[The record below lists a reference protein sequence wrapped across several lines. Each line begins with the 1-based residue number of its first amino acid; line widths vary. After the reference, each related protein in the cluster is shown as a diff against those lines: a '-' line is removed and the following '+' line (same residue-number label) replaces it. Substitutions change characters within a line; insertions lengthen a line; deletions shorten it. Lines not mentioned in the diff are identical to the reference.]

1 MNRSEIHAER
11 LLLGFPRALRD
22 AGLAVD
28 PARTTSFLRA
38 CKAMPLQSPSVL
50 SRLGRIT
57 LTGSPDEFSIY
68 DRVFKSW
75 FAGEK
80 GFVADPEGEGEDESV
95 RENPKSREGLAFEI
109 LPGDTSGKDA
119 SSDEAIG
126 TKSFVAAKAADS
138 AVLARIRRDAAD
150 FPTRRIRKWKAASHG
165 PRIDLAETCAQARH
179 TLGETLR
186 LSWLARPQKARR
198 ILILIDISG
207 SMQAHSQY
215 CLRAALAI
223 SQSRPFVETFCIG
236 TRLTRVTQDLCR
248 RDPEVAL
255 NSLSQRVFDFD
266 GGTRLGTGLSEF
278 LSVANY
284 AALVRG
290 AIVIVI
296 SDGLE
301 RGDFMPMVKSVERLS
316 RLGHRFI
323 WLTPLANDPKY
334 IPATRAFAA
343 CLPFF
348 DYLDNAGSLA
358 ALATSLSKIR
368 ELELKSRGTAARIF
382 QQRRLSHDPHH

>member
-1 MNRSEIHAER
+1 MIPSEIQAER
-11 LLLGFPRALRD
+11 LLLGFPRALRE

-38 CKAMPLQSPSVL
+38 CKAMPLQSLSVL

-57 LTGSPDEFSIY
+57 LTGSPHEFPIY
-68 DRVFKSW
+68 DQVFKSW
-75 FAGEK
+75 FVDEA
-80 GFVADPEGEGEDESV
+80 GFVADPEGEGEEESV
-95 RENPKSREGLAFEI
+95 REKPKSREGFAFEI

-119 SSDEAIG
+119 SFDEAIG
-126 TKSFVAAKAADS
+126 AKSFRAANAADS
-138 AVLARIRRDAAD
+138 AVLSRIQRDAVQ
-150 FPTRRIRKWKAASHG
+150 FPTRRSRKWKAASHG

-186 LSWLARPQKARR
+186 LSWMARPQKARR
-198 ILILIDISG
+198 ILVFIDISG

-223 SQSRPFVETFCIG
+223 SQARASVEIFCIG
-236 TRLTRVTQDLCR
+236 TRLTRVTQNLCR
-248 RDPEVAL
+248 RNPEVAL
-255 NSLSQRVFDFD
+255 NSLGQRVFDFD

-301 RGDFMPMVKSVERLS
+301 RGDFKPMVKSAERLS
-316 RLGHRFI
+316 RLSHRLI

-334 IPATRAFAA
+334 VPATRALAK

-348 DYLDNAGSLA
+348 DYLGNAGSLA
-358 ALATSLSKIR
+358 ALAASLSKIR
-368 ELELKSRGTAARIF
+368 DLELKPRGNAARIF
-382 QQRRLSHDPHH
+382 QQQRPLQ

>member
-1 MNRSEIHAER
+1 MSRGEIHAEK

-28 PARTTSFLRA
+28 PARTASFLRA
-38 CKAMPLQSPSVL
+38 CKAMPLQSLGIL

-57 LTGSPDEFSIY
+57 LTGSPDDFPIY
-68 DRVFKSW
+68 DQVFKSW
-75 FAGEK
+75 FAGEE
-80 GFVADPEGEGEDESV
+80 GFVANPEGEGESV
-95 RENPKSREGLAFEI
+95 REKPKSREGHAFEI

-126 TKSFVAAKAADS
+126 TKNFLSANAADS
-138 AVLARIRRDAAD
+138 SVLARICRDAVD
-150 FPTRRIRKWKAASHG
+150 FPTRRSRKWKAASHG
-165 PRIDLAETCAQARH
+165 PRINLAETCAQARH

-186 LSWLARPQKARR
+186 LSWMARPQKVRR

-215 CLRAALAI
+215 CLRAAVAI
-223 SQSRPFVETFCIG
+223 SQAHPSVETFCIG
-236 TRLTRVTQDLCR
+236 TRLTRVTQNLYC
-248 RDPEVAL
+248 RDPELAL
-255 NSLSQRVFDFD
+255 KSLGQRVFDFD
-266 GGTRLGTGLSEF
+266 GGTRLGIGLSEF

-301 RGDFMPMVKSVERLS
+301 RGDFKPMVKSVERLS
-316 RLGHRFI
+316 RLGHRLI
-323 WLTPLANDPKY
+323 WLTPLADDPKY
-334 IPATRAFAA
+334 VPATRALAA
-343 CLPFF
+343 CLPFL
-348 DYLDNAGSLA
+348 DYLGNAGNLA
-358 ALATSLSKIR
+358 ALAMSLSKIR
-368 ELELKSRGTAARIF
+368 DLELKPRGNAARIF
-382 QQRRLSHDPHH
+382 QQQRGVA

>member
-1 MNRSEIHAER
+1 MTRSKIHAEK

-22 AGLAVD
+22 AGLAID

-38 CKAMPLQSPSVL
+38 CKAMPIQSLSVL

-57 LTGSPDEFSIY
+57 LTGSRDEFPLY
-68 DRVFKSW
+68 DRIFKSW
-75 FAGEK
+75 FAGEG
-80 GFVADPEGEGEDESV
+80 GFVADPEGEGESV
-95 RENPKSREGLAFEI
+95 REKPKSREGQAFEI
-109 LPGDTSGKDA
+109 LPGDTSGKVA

-126 TKSFVAAKAADS
+126 TKSFIVANAADS
-138 AVLARIRRDAAD
+138 AVLERIRRDAVH
-150 FPTRRIRKWKAASHG
+150 FPTRRSRKWKAASHG

-186 LSWLARPQKARR
+186 LSWMARPLKARR

-223 SQSRPFVETFCIG
+223 SQARTGVETFCIG
-236 TRLTRVTQDLCR
+236 TRLTRVTENLCR

-255 NSLSQRVFDFD
+255 NSLGQRVFDFD
-266 GGTRLGTGLSEF
+266 GGTRLGIGLAEF
-278 LSVANY
+278 LFVANY

-301 RGDFMPMVKSVERLS
+301 RGDFKPMVKSVERLS
-316 RLGHRFI
+316 RLSHRLI
-323 WLTPLANDPKY
+323 WLTPLAHDPKF
-334 IPATRAFAA
+334 IPATRALAA
-343 CLPFF
+343 CLPFL
-348 DYLDNAGSLA
+348 DYFGNAGSLA
-358 ALATSLSKIR
+358 TLASSLSKIR
-368 ELELKSRGTAARIF
+368 ELELKPRGTAARIF
-382 QQRRLSHDPHH
+382 HQQKVPA

>member
-1 MNRSEIHAER
+1 MSRSEIHAEE

-38 CKAMPLQSPSVL
+38 CKAMPLQSLAVL

-57 LTGSPDEFSIY
+57 LTGSPDEFPVY
-68 DRVFKSW
+68 DQVFKSW
-75 FAGEK
+75 FAGEE
-80 GFVADPEGEGEDESV
+80 GFVADPEGEGESV
-95 RENPKSREGLAFEI
+95 REKPKSREGHAFDI

-126 TKSFVAAKAADS
+126 TKSFVAANAADS
-138 AVLARIRRDAAD
+138 AVLARIGRDAVH
-150 FPTRRIRKWKAASHG
+150 FPTRRSRKWKAASHG

-186 LSWLARPQKARR
+186 LSWMARPQKARR

-223 SQSRPFVETFCIG
+223 SQARPGVETFCIG
-236 TRLTRVTQDLCR
+236 TRLTRVTENLCR

-255 NSLSQRVFDFD
+255 NSLGQRVFDFD
-266 GGTRLGTGLSEF
+266 GGTRLGIGLAEF

-301 RGDFMPMVKSVERLS
+301 RGDFKPMVKSVERLS
-316 RLGHRFI
+316 RLSHRLI

-334 IPATRAFAA
+334 IPATRALAA
-343 CLPFF
+343 CLPFL
-348 DYLDNAGSLA
+348 DYLGNAGSLA
-358 ALATSLSKIR
+358 ALASSLSKIR
-368 ELELKSRGTAARIF
+368 DLELKPRGTAARIF
-382 QQRRLSHDPHH
+382 QQQRVSA

>member
-1 MNRSEIHAER
+1 MTRSEIHAEK

-28 PARTTSFLRA
+28 PARTISFLRA
-38 CKAMPLQSPSVL
+38 CKAMPLQSLSAL

-57 LTGSPDEFSIY
+57 LTGSPDEFPIF

-75 FAGEK
+75 FAGEE
-80 GFVADPEGEGEDESV
+80 GFVADPEGEGKSV
-95 RENPKSREGLAFEI
+95 CEKPKSREGHAFEI

-126 TKSFVAAKAADS
+126 TKNFLAANAADS
-138 AVLARIRRDAAD
+138 TVLARICRDAVD
-150 FPTRRIRKWKAASHG
+150 YPTRRSRKWKAASHG

-186 LSWLARPQKARR
+186 LSWMARPQEVRR

-215 CLRAALAI
+215 CLRAAVAI
-223 SQSRPFVETFCIG
+223 SHAHSSVETFCIG
-236 TRLTRVTQDLCR
+236 TRLTRVTENLCR

-255 NSLSQRVFDFD
+255 NSLGQRVFDFD
-266 GGTRLGTGLSEF
+266 GGTRLGIGLAEF

-301 RGDFMPMVKSVERLS
+301 RGDFKPMVKSVERLS
-316 RLGHRFI
+316 RLSHCLI

-334 IPATRAFAA
+334 IPATHALAA
-343 CLPFF
+343 CLPFL
-348 DYLDNAGSLA
+348 DYLGNAGSLV
-358 ALATSLSKIR
+358 ALASSLSKIS
-368 ELELKSRGTAARIF
+368 ELELKQRGTAARIF
-382 QQRRLSHDPHH
+382 QQQRAPA

>member
-1 MNRSEIHAER
+1 MARSEIHAEK
-11 LLLGFPRALRD
+11 LLLGFPRALRE
-22 AGLAVD
+22 AGLAAD

-38 CKAMPLQSPSVL
+38 CKSMPTHSLSVL

-57 LTGSPDEFSIY
+57 LTGSPDEFPVY

-75 FAGEK
+75 FAGAE
-80 GFVADPEGEGEDESV
+80 GFVADPEGEGETV
-95 RENPKSREGLAFEI
+95 REKPKPRDGLAFEI
-109 LPGDTSGKDA
+109 LPGDTSGRDA
-119 SSDEAIG
+119 SSDEVIG
-126 TKSFVAAKAADS
+126 TKSFLAANAVDS
-138 AVLARIRRDAAD
+138 ALLARIRRDAVH
-150 FPTRRIRKWKAASHG
+150 FPTRRSRKWKAASLG
-165 PRIDLAETCAQARH
+165 PRLDLAETCAQARH

-186 LSWLARPQKARR
+186 LSWMARPEKARR

-223 SQSRPFVETFCIG
+223 SRARTGVETFCIG
-236 TRLTRVTQDLCR
+236 TRLTRVTENLCC

-255 NSLSQRVFDFD
+255 NSLGQRVFDFD
-266 GGTRLGTGLSEF
+266 GGTRLGIGLSEF

-301 RGDFMPMVKSVERLS
+301 RGDFTPMVKSVERLS
-316 RLGHRFI
+316 RLGHRLI
-323 WLTPLANDPKY
+323 WLTPLANDPKF
-334 IPATRAFAA
+334 IPATRALAA
-343 CLPFF
+343 CLPFL
-348 DYLDNAGSLA
+348 DYLGNAGSLA
-358 ALATSLSKIR
+358 ALAMSLSKIG
-368 ELELKSRGTAARIF
+368 ELELKPRGTAERIF
-382 QQRRLSHDPHH
+382 QQQRGSA

>member
-1 MNRSEIHAER
+1 MSGSEIQAEE
-11 LLLGFPRALRD
+11 LLLGFPRALRE

-28 PARTTSFLRA
+28 PARTTNFLRA
-38 CKAMPLQSPSVL
+38 CKAVPLQSLAVL

-57 LTGSPDEFSIY
+57 LTGSPDEFTIY

-75 FAGEK
+75 FAGEE
-80 GFVADPEGEGEDESV
+80 GFVADPEGEGESV
-95 RENPKSREGLAFEI
+95 REKTKSREGNAFEI
-109 LPGDTSGKDA
+109 LPGDTSGRDA

-126 TKSFVAAKAADS
+126 SKSFLAANAADS
-138 AVLARIRRDAAD
+138 AVLARIRRDAMD
-150 FPTRRIRKWKAASHG
+150 FPTRHSRKWKAASHG

-179 TLGETLR
+179 TLGEALR
-186 LSWLARPQKARR
+186 LSWMARPQKARR
-198 ILILIDISG
+198 LLILIDISG
-207 SMQAHSQY
+207 SMQAYSQY

-223 SQSRPFVETFCIG
+223 SQARPGVETFCIG
-236 TRLTRVTQDLCR
+236 TRLTRVKENLCR

-255 NSLSQRVFDFD
+255 SSLGQRVFDFD
-266 GGTRLGTGLSEF
+266 GGTRLGIGLAEF

-301 RGDFMPMVKSVERLS
+301 RGDFKLMVKSVERLS
-316 RLGHRFI
+316 RLSHRLI

-334 IPATRAFAA
+334 VPATRALAA
-343 CLPFF
+343 CLPFL
-348 DYLDNAGSLA
+348 DYLGNAGSLA
-358 ALATSLSKIR
+358 TLATSLSKIR
-368 ELELKSRGTAARIF
+368 ELELKPRGTAARIF
-382 QQRRLSHDPHH
+382 QQQRASA

>member
-1 MNRSEIHAER
+1 MIPSEIHAER

-28 PARTTSFLRA
+28 PARTTGFLRA
-38 CKAMPLQSPSVL
+38 CKAMPLQSLAVL

-57 LTGSPDEFSIY
+57 LTGSPDEFPIY

-75 FAGEK
+75 FAGEE
-80 GFVADPEGEGEDESV
+80 GFVADPEGEGESV
-95 RENPKSREGLAFEI
+95 REKPNSREGHGFDI

-126 TKSFVAAKAADS
+126 TKSFVAANAADS
-138 AVLARIRRDAAD
+138 AVLERIARDAVH
-150 FPTRRIRKWKAASHG
+150 FPTRRSRKWKAASHG
-165 PRIDLAETCAQARH
+165 PRIDLTETCAKARH

-186 LSWLARPQKARR
+186 LSWMARPQKPRR
-198 ILILIDISG
+198 ILLLIDISG

-215 CLRAALAI
+215 CVRAALAI
-223 SQSRPFVETFCIG
+223 SQARPGVETFCIG
-236 TRLTRVTQDLCR
+236 TRLTRVTQNLCR

-255 NSLSQRVFDFD
+255 SSLGQRVFDFD
-266 GGTRLGTGLSEF
+266 GGTRLGIGLAEF

-301 RGDFMPMVKSVERLS
+301 RGDFKPMVKSVERLS
-316 RLGHRFI
+316 RLGHRLI

-334 IPATRAFAA
+334 VPATRALAA
-343 CLPFF
+343 CLPFL
-348 DYLDNAGSLA
+348 DYLGNAGSLA
-358 ALATSLSKIR
+358 ALAMSLSKIH
-368 ELELKSRGTAARIF
+368 ELELKPRGTAARIF
-382 QQRRLSHDPHH
+382 QQQRAPA

>member
-1 MNRSEIHAER
+1 MTRSEIHAER

-28 PARTTSFLRA
+28 PARTASFLRA
-38 CKAMPLQSPSVL
+38 CKAMPLQSLSVL

-57 LTGSPDEFSIY
+57 LTGSPDECPIY

-75 FAGEK
+75 FAGEA
-80 GFVADPEGEGEDESV
+80 GFVADPEGEGESV
-95 RENPKSREGLAFEI
+95 REKPKSREGRAFEI

-126 TKSFVAAKAADS
+126 TKSFVAANPSDS
-138 AVLARIRRDAAD
+138 AVLARIARDAVH
-150 FPTRRIRKWKAASHG
+150 FPTRRSRKWKSASHG

-179 TLGETLR
+179 TLGETLH
-186 LSWLARPQKARR
+186 LSWMARPQKPRR

-215 CLRAALAI
+215 CLRSALAI
-223 SQSRPFVETFCIG
+223 SQARPGVETFCIG
-236 TRLTRVTQDLCR
+236 TRLTRVTENLCR
-248 RDPEVAL
+248 RDPELAL
-255 NSLSQRVFDFD
+255 SSLGQRVFDFD
-266 GGTRLGTGLSEF
+266 GGTRLGIGLAEF

-290 AIVIVI
+290 TIVIVI

-301 RGDFMPMVKSVERLS
+301 RGDFKPMVKSVERLS
-316 RLGHRFI
+316 RLSHRLI
-323 WLTPLANDPKY
+323 WLTPLASDPKY
-334 IPATRAFAA
+334 IPATRALAA
-343 CLPFF
+343 CLPFL
-348 DYLDNAGSLA
+348 DYLGNAGSLA
-358 ALATSLSKIR
+358 SLASSLSKIR
-368 ELELKSRGTAARIF
+368 ELELKPRGTAARIF
-382 QQRRLSHDPHH
+382 QQQKASA

>member
-1 MNRSEIHAER
+1 MTRSEIHAEG

-28 PARTTSFLRA
+28 PARTTSFLMA
-38 CKAMPLQSPSVL
+38 CKAIPLQSLSVL

-57 LTGSPDEFSIY
+57 LTGSPDEFPVY
-68 DRVFKSW
+68 DQVFKSW
-75 FAGEK
+75 FVDEA
-80 GFVADPEGEGEDESV
+80 GFVADPESEGGDESV
-95 RENPKSREGLAFEI
+95 LEKPKPREGFAFEI

-126 TKSFVAAKAADS
+126 TKSFLATS
-138 AVLARIRRDAAD
+138 AIESALLARIRRDAIH
-150 FPTRRIRKWKAASHG
+150 FPTRRSRKWKAASHG
-165 PRIDLAETCAQARH
+165 PRINLAETCAQARH

-186 LSWLARPQKARR
+186 LSWMERPQKARR

-207 SMQAHSQY
+207 SMQGHSQY

-223 SQSRPFVETFCIG
+223 SQSRPEVETFCIG
-236 TRLTRVTQDLCR
+236 TRLTRVTENLYC
-248 RDPEVAL
+248 RDPELAL
-255 NSLSQRVFDFD
+255 KSLGQRVFDFD
-266 GGTRLGTGLSEF
+266 GGTRLGIGLMEF

-301 RGDFMPMVKSVERLS
+301 RGDFEPMVKSVERLS
-316 RLGHRFI
+316 RLSHRLI

-334 IPATRAFAA
+334 IPVTRALAA
-343 CLPFF
+343 CLPFL
-348 DYLDNAGSLA
+348 DYLGNAGSLA
-358 ALATSLSKIR
+358 ELASSLSKIR
-368 ELELKSRGTAARIF
+368 DLESKPRGTAARIF
-382 QQRRLSHDPHH
+382 RQQRRSA

>member
-1 MNRSEIHAER
+1 MTRSEIHAEK
-11 LLLGFPRALRD
+11 LLLGFPRALHD

-38 CKAMPLQSPSVL
+38 CKAMPLQSLSVL

-57 LTGSPDEFSIY
+57 LTGSPDEFPIY

-75 FAGEK
+75 FADEA

-95 RENPKSREGLAFEI
+95 RQKPKSREGLAFEI

-126 TKSFVAAKAADS
+126 TKSFLAANAADS
-138 AVLARIRRDAAD
+138 AVLARIRRGAVH
-150 FPTRRIRKWKAASHG
+150 FPTRRSRKWKAASHG

-186 LSWLARPQKARR
+186 LSWMARPQKARR

-223 SQSRPFVETFCIG
+223 SKARPSVETFSIG
-236 TRLTRVTQDLCR
+236 TRLTRVTQNLCH
-248 RDPEVAL
+248 RDPELAL

-266 GGTRLGTGLSEF
+266 GGTRLGTGLLEF

-301 RGDFMPMVKSVERLS
+301 RGDFKSMVKSVARLS
-316 RLGHRFI
+316 RLSHRLI
-323 WLTPLANDPKY
+323 WLTPLANDPEY
-334 IPATRAFAA
+334 TPATRALAA
-343 CLPFF
+343 CLPFL
-348 DYLDNAGSLA
+348 DYLGNAGSLA
-358 ALATSLSKIR
+358 ALAASLSKIR
-368 ELELKSRGTAARIF
+368 DLELKPRGNAARIF
-382 QQRRLSHDPHH
+382 QQQRGSA